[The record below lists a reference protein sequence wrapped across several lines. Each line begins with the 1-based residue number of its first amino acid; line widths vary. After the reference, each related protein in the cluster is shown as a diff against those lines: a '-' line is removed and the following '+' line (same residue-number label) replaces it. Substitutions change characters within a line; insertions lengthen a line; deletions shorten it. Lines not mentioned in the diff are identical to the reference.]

1 MVCGLPGPCDPRVFT
16 LWTLK
21 QGMNIDGSDVVV
33 DGGLEETVLR
43 GSEGSEGVPDGAWLR
58 PGAGSGVRRRQS
70 RKKEGF
76 LGGSSCLSEIGG

>member
-33 DGGLEETVLR
+33 DGLEETVLR
-43 GSEGSEGVPDGAWLR
+43 GFEGSEGVPDGAWLR
-58 PGAGSGVRRRQS
+58 PGAGSGAG
-70 RKKEGF
+70 KKTVQEGF
-76 LGGSSCLSEIGG
+76 WGVLLVCLK